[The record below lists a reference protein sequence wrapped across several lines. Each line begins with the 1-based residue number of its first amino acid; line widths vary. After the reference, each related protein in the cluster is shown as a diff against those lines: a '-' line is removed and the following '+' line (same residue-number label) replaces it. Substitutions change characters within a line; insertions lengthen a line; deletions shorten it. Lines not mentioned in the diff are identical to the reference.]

1 MWELDSFEQVV
12 IELFSVVVFLHVHHL
27 GVAQYF
33 PHLRSFLLVV
43 GHQLRDKSAKLFAIG
58 IAYLL
63 VLPHHD
69 FFEQFIGSIGAEGRS
84 QHRHF
89 VKHASK

>member
-1 MWELDSFEQVV
+1 MWEFDGFEQVI

-27 GVAQYF
+27 GVAKYF
-33 PHLRSFLLVV
+33 SHLRPFLLTV
-43 GHQLRDKSAKLFAIG
+43 GHQLRDESAKLFAIG

-63 VLPHHD
+63 VLAHHD
-69 FFEQFIGSIGAEGRS
+69 FFEQFIRSICAEGRS
-84 QHRHF
+84 QHRHL